1 MPLSGKCF
9 ISSVLSRFWYYAFHR
24 QCNPPS
30 SFWTKNLSS
39 DLHFN
44 DLTNLLCVAAS
55 AIAYL
60 MSNLFFVNT
69 FWTLQLFFVPLKWLP
84 RSELRFHSLRNSW
97 GGLVASLVYLPVS
110 STIKTH
116 IFLTKIAV
124 SIDSILIMLLLE
136 ISGEHVLLMLFSFPQ
151 FRLSCKGDNKFT
163 DFGKASEP
171 VKSKFI

>member
-1 MPLSGKCF
+1 MHK
-9 ISSVLSRFWYYAFHR
+9 ADH
-24 QCNPPS
+24 
-30 SFWTKNLSS
+30 
-39 DLHFN
+39 
-44 DLTNLLCVAAS
+44 
-55 AIAYL
+55 
-60 MSNLFFVNT
+60 
-69 FWTLQLFFVPLKWLP
+69 
-84 RSELRFHSLRNSW
+84 HSLI
-97 GGLVASLVYLPVS
+97 LEKKKVLILKLHILIYLPVS